1 MSANFWSVRSNTLA
15 KLIPKVKCRYLER
28 SCPRSNGAARSRTAK
43 QRIELRIVFIFISPT
58 NSYEL
63 EIRAAYCFVATSP
76 FGAQA
81 FSRQNPLQRPGQ
93 CIAGCAAIGRRQLH
107 SKLKRNASR
116 SPRLIV
122 VGVPRR
128 RLEGADLARPQQ
140 RDLSASGRC
149 SSGDLVEGGIG
160 NLIGL
165 YLRSSV
171 NHLRQG
177 LRHIGVSS
185 AVVAFR
191 VFCLVPQTNTKCFF
205 SSRCDKRDFVPE
217 SFLFSKQ
224 GKDFPFQS
232 LGELGNAA
240 LQMHGDFACK
250 HVNLLRT
257 VPR

>member
-1 MSANFWSVRSNTLA
+1 MNICVAIVSTCKWKLASLSRSV
-15 KLIPKVKCRYLER
+15 LIFCASPARFVTFMNIENPCC
-28 SCPRSNGAARSRTAK
+28 SCPSSKAK
-43 QRIELRIVFIFISPT
+43 GGGLGP
-58 NSYEL
+58 
-63 EIRAAYCFVATSP
+63 P
-76 FGAQA
+76 
-81 FSRQNPLQRPGQ
+81 P
-93 CIAGCAAIGRRQLH
+93 
-107 SKLKRNASR
+107 K
-116 SPRLIV
+116 
-122 VGVPRR
+122 
-128 RLEGADLARPQQ
+128 Q

-149 SSGDLVEGGIG
+149 SCGDLVEGGIG

-177 LRHIGVSS
+177 LRYFGVSS

-191 VFCLVPQTNTKCFF
+191 VFGLVPQTDAKCFL

-217 SFLFSKQ
+217 SLLLSQQ

-232 LGELGNAA
+232 LGELRNAA

-257 VPR
+257 IPRHGLFLIL